1 MNWSGGKDSA
11 LALYDIQRQQT
22 YRVDRL
28 LTTFNRQADRVSMH
42 GLRRR
47 LLRRQAEVLGYSLRE
62 VDLPEM
68 SDLESYNR
76 AMAAAFEQVRQEGLT
91 HGIFGDIFLEDL
103 RRYREEQLR
112 EAGLEGVFP
121 LWRQSTRSLMDR
133 FIDLGFRA
141 VVICVSA
148 ERLDAS
154 FLGRELDAQFLRDLP
169 KEVDPCGENGEYHT
183 FVYDGP
189 IFERPVAF
197 RFGERVYRSL
207 EPEDEDVAYDTGFWY
222 LDLVGD
228 IVQ

>member
-11 LALYDIQRQQT
+11 LALYDIQQQQN
-22 YRVDRL
+22 YRIDRL

-42 GLRRR
+42 GLRRD
-47 LLRRQAEVLGYSLRE
+47 LLREQAEVLSYPLQE

-68 SDLESYNR
+68 SDLETYNR
-76 AMAAAFEQVRQEGLT
+76 AMAAAFEQTRKAGLT

-103 RRYREEQLR
+103 RQYRERQLR

-121 LWRQSTRSLMDR
+121 LWGQSTRSLMDR
-133 FIDLGFRA
+133 FIDLGFRS

-148 ERLDAS
+148 ERLDKS
-154 FLGRELDAQFLRDLP
+154 FLGRELDTQFLRDLP
-169 KEVDPCGENGEYHT
+169 DGVDPCGENGEYHT

-189 IFERPVAF
+189 IFARPVTF

-207 EPEDEDVAYDTGFWY
+207 KPEDEDVDYDTGFWY
-222 LDLVGD
+222 LDLLAG
-228 IVQ
+228 